1 MRMGETKE
9 EEQLELV
16 LVSAELEGERRKL
29 SRQRR
34 EAEEIRHQLEE
45 LNKVHQARKEK
56 EWARVRRQWGKVEEA
71 RSRVAEAQR
80 QLEGQQDSDNEEL
93 KGLLQEETENLEAAQ
108 KKFEDLEFQVLEGE
122 SAREEQRDSWGKL
135 QRQLEVEMRKRVTS
149 REEKVR
155 RLENLIREHR
165 EMDPSAGEMRWKSPG
180 QDDRPTSVH
189 EGVSLPSSHL
199 LSIIAPL
206 HRTNSL
212 RSTRSQITHS
222 GKTDTL
228 PENPENRERDP
239 ESRSLSL
246 QTSSFH
252 ENSLR
257 DLVEVERKL
266 REAMRE
272 KERLLKMQESR
283 REKSGESRNEIEAKT
298 THTGKSLPHPPFDLR
313 RHVEGSG
320 HALGSCPQVSLT
332 PQRCWGSLVKV
343 GGRIKTWRK
352 RWFVFDTKLGQLS
365 YYLDR
370 TETKRKGVITFQAI
384 DDVYF
389 DHLRR
394 APQSPH
400 PTLTFCLKTLGR
412 LYYLV
417 APSDVAQRIWME
429 VLLTAVEGPP
439 P

>member
-34 EAEEIRHQLEE
+34 EADEIRHQLEE

-80 QLEGQQDSDNEEL
+80 QLEGQQDSDNEES

-122 SAREEQRDSWGKL
+122 SAREEQRESWGKL
-135 QRQLEVEMRKRVTS
+135 QRQMEVEMRKRVTS

-180 QDDRPTSVH
+180 QDDRERPTSVH

-212 RSTRSQITHS
+212 RSTRS
-222 GKTDTL
+222 GNTDTL
-228 PENPENRERDP
+228 PENSENRDRDP
-239 ESRSLSL
+239 ESQSLSL

-272 KERLLKMQESR
+272 RERLLKMQESR

-298 THTGKSLPHPPFDLR
+298 THTGKSLSPPRDVGVR
-313 RHVEGSG
+313 WSK
-320 HALGSCPQVSLT
+320 
-332 PQRCWGSLVKV
+332 WG
-343 GGRIKTWRK
+343 G
-352 RWFVFDTKLGQLS
+352 
-365 YYLDR
+365 
-370 TETKRKGVITFQAI
+370 E
-384 DDVYF
+384 
-389 DHLRR
+389 
-394 APQSPH
+394 
-400 PTLTFCLKTLGR
+400 
-412 LYYLV
+412 
-417 APSDVAQRIWME
+417 
-429 VLLTAVEGPP
+429 
-439 P
+439 

>member
-1 MRMGETKE
+1 
-9 EEQLELV
+9 
-16 LVSAELEGERRKL
+16 
-29 SRQRR
+29 
-34 EAEEIRHQLEE
+34 
-45 LNKVHQARKEK
+45 
-56 EWARVRRQWGKVEEA
+56 
-71 RSRVAEAQR
+71 
-80 QLEGQQDSDNEEL
+80 
-93 KGLLQEETENLEAAQ
+93 
-108 KKFEDLEFQVLEGE
+108 
-122 SAREEQRDSWGKL
+122 
-135 QRQLEVEMRKRVTS
+135 MRKRVTS

-155 RLENLIREHR
+155 RLENLIREHQ

-180 QDDRPTSVH
+180 QDDRERPTSLH

-222 GKTDTL
+222 GNTDTL
-228 PENPENRERDP
+228 PENSENRDRDP

-257 DLVEVERKL
+257 DLAEVERKL

-272 KERLLKMQESR
+272 KERLLKMQ
-283 REKSGESRNEIEAKT
+283 
-298 THTGKSLPHPPFDLR
+298 SLPHSPFDLR

-370 TETKRKGVITFQAI
+370 TETKRKGVISFQAI